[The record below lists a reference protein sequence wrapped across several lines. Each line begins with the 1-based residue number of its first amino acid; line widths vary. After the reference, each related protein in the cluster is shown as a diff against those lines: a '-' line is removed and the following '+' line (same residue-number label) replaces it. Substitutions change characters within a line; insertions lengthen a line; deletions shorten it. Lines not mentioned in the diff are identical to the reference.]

1 MACGAEKD
9 ATTQGAADSASTL
22 ATDSVSV
29 VNATQPNATCDT
41 ASFRAFWREFRT
53 VVQRGE
59 GAEVQSLV
67 ADTFAVRGALDSDA
81 WVRVPA
87 SDLAERW
94 SLLLEQDA
102 GLNVEPE
109 SLREYVMRTDTPPA
123 QAVDPSQVTARVAD
137 LVFQCAN
144 GRWRL
149 SRAYITE

>member
-22 ATDSVSV
+22 TTTSDSTSD
-29 VNATQPNATCDT
+29 ATQPNATCDT
-41 ASFRAFWREFRT
+41 ASFSAFWREFRS

-59 GAEVQSLV
+59 IADVQPLV

-81 WVRVPA
+81 WVRVNGSA
-87 SDLAERW
+87 FAQRW
-94 SLLLEQDA
+94 SALMAQDA

-109 SLREYVMRTDTPPA
+109 SLREYVVRTDTPPA
-123 QAVDPSQVTARVAD
+123 QAVDPSRVTARVAD